1 MHQLLAFPTLLVALS
16 AGIPAAAQTPVAPD
30 CPAAAA
36 STPFTPA
43 AAAVM
48 KLATDWFE
56 VMNTGDEPAFLQFV
70 KERGP
75 ALLYTPSDWLELRQ
89 NLRGMHVCGLESADA
104 KQVNLWVHDPSFDG
118 YAVAQFGLGA
128 TPGEKPRLLFVA
140 ARDDVPPGASR
151 PARLALPALI
161 EAVSARA
168 DERHAIDRFDG
179 AVLVAQGSQVLFQKA
194 YGLADREK
202 HQPNT
207 LDTQFRFGSMGK
219 MFTAVAILQLV
230 EAGKIALDA
239 PIGRYLPDYPDRG
252 IATTVTVANLLTH
265 TGGTGDIFG
274 PEFDANKASLRT
286 LQDYVALYGKRPAA
300 FAPGEQQ
307 AYSNYGFILLGR
319 IVETVSGGTHDA
331 YIQRHIFDSA
341 GMASTGNQPE
351 STLLPRRAVSYMGME
366 PRLQRADRTLPL
378 SGTSA
383 GGGYA
388 TVGDFQ
394 RFILG
399 LTGHRLLRAETL
411 RQLIEG
417 GVRLKNG
424 SFVPFD
430 FGGTMPGSGRYIG
443 HGGGAPG
450 MSGSLMHFLDSGITI
465 AVLANRD
472 PGTAESVALF
482 AAHRLPVGPGG
493 AGPAP
498 AP

>member
-1 MHQLLAFPTLLVALS
+1 MHKLLAFPTLFLALTI
-16 AGIPAAAQTPVAPD
+16 GIPAAAQSSAAPA
-30 CPAAAA
+30 CAATSA
-36 STPFTPA
+36 PPPTPA
-43 AAAVM
+43 AGAVL

-56 VMNTGDEPAFLQFV
+56 VMNTRDEAAFLQFV

-89 NLRGMHVCGLESADA
+89 NLRGMQVCGVESADA
-104 KQVNLWVHDPSFDG
+104 KQVNLWVQDPSFDG
-118 YAVAQFGLGA
+118 YAVAQFALGA
-128 TPGEKPRLLFVA
+128 TPEEKPRLLFIA
-140 ARDDVPPGASR
+140 ARDDVPPGVSR

-161 EAVSARA
+161 GAVAARA
-168 DERHAIDRFDG
+168 EERHAMDRFDG
-179 AVLVAQGSQVLFQKA
+179 AVLVAQGSRVLFEKA

-202 HQPNT
+202 HQPNA

-239 PIGRYLPDYPDRG
+239 PIGRYLPGYPDRG
-252 IATTVTVANLLTH
+252 IATKVTVANLLTH

-274 PEFDANKASLRT
+274 PDFDANKASLRT

-300 FAPGEQQ
+300 FAPGDQQ

-319 IVETVSGGTHDA
+319 IVETVSGQAYDT
-331 YIQRHIFDSA
+331 YIQRHIFDPV

-351 STLLPRRAVSYMGME
+351 SALLPRRAVSYMGME
-366 PRLQRADRTLPL
+366 PRLRRADATLPL

-399 LTGHRLLRAETL
+399 LTEHRLLRAETL

-417 GVRLKNG
+417 GVRIKDG

-450 MSGSLMHFLDSGITI
+450 MSGSLIHFLDSGITI

-472 PGTAESVALF
+472 PGAAESVALF
-482 AAHRLPVGPGG
+482 AAHRVPVATGD
-493 AGPAP
+493 AVPAP
-498 AP
+498 